1 MIYQLKTHD
10 QGHHIMHVETGEC
23 AGYLEPLK
31 NGSGFIVRQ
40 ALALGNER
48 EKIAVIKSID
58 EAAPTLEAYFENNPP
73 RWKGGA
79 KARRYI
85 KWTFYGVLT
94 VERQGPREWIVDRNT
109 DRLQRDD
116 GMEAIF
122 ETSEEAKRVADNHMR
137 DGFLTA
143 VPINDGFS
151 WDGNTIELPDC
162 RLRRAI

>member
-1 MIYQLKTHD
+1 MTHQLFMHGD
-10 QGHHIMHVETGEC
+10 GHHIMHAETGDY

-31 NGSGFIVRQ
+31 RGSGFIVHR
-40 ALALGNER
+40 ALTLRNER

-58 EAAPTLEAYFENNPP
+58 EAVPTLAAYYKKNPP

-94 VERQGPREWIVDRNT
+94 VECQEPGRWAVDRNT
-109 DRLQRDD
+109 DMLLCN
-116 GMEAIF
+116 GLEASF
-122 ETSEEAKRVADNHMR
+122 VTSQEAKHVADIHQR
-137 DGFLTA
+137 DGFPNS

-151 WDGNTIELPDC
+151 WDEPSG
-162 RLRRAI
+162 AKH